1 MNFNRILIST
11 SYFIFKNI
19 GLNSDNYV
27 HIFSIE
33 HGKEIEMKKVI
44 ITMSV
49 VLGLVLGGLFPVSS
63 FVYFEHEDVDCSMN
77 QIENLQFENSC
88 KNLEA

>member
-1 MNFNRILIST
+1 MR
-11 SYFIFKNI
+11 
-19 GLNSDNYV
+19 
-27 HIFSIE
+27 
-33 HGKEIEMKKVI
+33 KVV

-63 FVYFEHEDVDCSMN
+63 FVYFEHQDADCSMN
-77 QIENLQFENSC
+77 QFENVQLENSC

>member
-1 MNFNRILIST
+1 
-11 SYFIFKNI
+11 
-19 GLNSDNYV
+19 
-27 HIFSIE
+27 
-33 HGKEIEMKKVI
+33 MKKVI

-63 FVYFEHEDVDCSMN
+63 FVYFEHENADCSMN
-77 QIENLQFENSC
+77 QFDNHQSVNNC

>member
-1 MNFNRILIST
+1 MYIPGT
-11 SYFIFKNI
+11 
-19 GLNSDNYV
+19 
-27 HIFSIE
+27 
-33 HGKEIEMKKVI
+33 
-44 ITMSV
+44 
-49 VLGLVLGGLFPVSS
+49 

>member
-1 MNFNRILIST
+1 MNSNHCI
-11 SYFIFKNI
+11 
-19 GLNSDNYV
+19 

-33 HGKEIEMKKVI
+33 YGKEIQMRKVI

-63 FVYFEHEDVDCSMN
+63 FVYFEHKDVDCSMN
-77 QIENLQFENSC
+77 QFENVQLDNSC

>member
-1 MNFNRILIST
+1 MR
-11 SYFIFKNI
+11 
-19 GLNSDNYV
+19 
-27 HIFSIE
+27 
-33 HGKEIEMKKVI
+33 KVI

-63 FVYFEHEDVDCSMN
+63 FVYFKHQDVDCSTN
-77 QIENLQFENSC
+77 QFENFGAVNSC

>member
-1 MNFNRILIST
+1 M
-11 SYFIFKNI
+11 
-19 GLNSDNYV
+19 GLNSYCCV
-27 HIFSIE
+27 HILTIE
-33 HGKEIEMKKVI
+33 HGKEIEMRKVV

-63 FVYFEHEDVDCSMN
+63 FVYFEHQDADCSMN
-77 QIENLQFENSC
+77 QFENVQLENSC

>member
-1 MNFNRILIST
+1 
-11 SYFIFKNI
+11 
-19 GLNSDNYV
+19 LNSDNSI
-27 HIFSIE
+27 HILPVE
-33 HGKEIEMKKVI
+33 HEKEIKMRKVV

-63 FVYFEHEDVDCSMN
+63 FVYFEHENVDCSMN
-77 QIENLQFENSC
+77 QFENDGSEDVC

>member
-1 MNFNRILIST
+1 M
-11 SYFIFKNI
+11 
-19 GLNSDNYV
+19 GLNSKFCI
-27 HIFSIE
+27 HILFIE
-33 HGKEIEMKKVI
+33 HEKEIKMRKVI

-63 FVYFEHEDVDCSMN
+63 FVYFEHQDVDCSMN
-77 QIENLQFENSC
+77 QFENIQLNNSC

>member
-1 MNFNRILIST
+1 
-11 SYFIFKNI
+11 
-19 GLNSDNYV
+19 
-27 HIFSIE
+27 
-33 HGKEIEMKKVI
+33 MKKVI

-63 FVYFEHEDVDCSMN
+63 FVYFEHENVDCSIN
-77 QIENLQFENSC
+77 QFENSTSSDFC